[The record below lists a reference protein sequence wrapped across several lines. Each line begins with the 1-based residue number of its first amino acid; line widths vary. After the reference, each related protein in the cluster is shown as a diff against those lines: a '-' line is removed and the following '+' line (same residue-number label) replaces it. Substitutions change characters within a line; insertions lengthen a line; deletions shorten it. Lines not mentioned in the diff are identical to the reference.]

1 MRTAMRLPPESSTTG
16 TGDALD
22 LLERDHRD
30 VEQLFARASLTN
42 GDRRVEIL
50 PDIVQALTA
59 HAQVEEDIV
68 YPAIAAAIGGGDLL
82 TERSVGEHAQIKSL
96 VDRLAQASTDSP
108 ELVEDLRE
116 LQLVVQAHVAVEE
129 GELFPAYRVQASAKQ
144 IKQLTDAAAKARAAA
159 STATSSRK

>member
-22 LLERDHRD
+22 VLERDHRD
-30 VEQLFARASLTN
+30 VEQLFARASLSD
-42 GDRRVEIL
+42 GERRLEIL
-50 PDIVQALTA
+50 PYIVEALTV
-59 HAQVEEDIV
+59 HAQVEEDLV
-68 YPAIAAAIGGGDLL
+68 YPAIASAIGGGDHL
-82 TERSVGEHAQIKSL
+82 TEHAVIEHSEIKAL
-96 VDRLAQASTDSP
+96 VDRLAQASTDGP

-129 GELFPAYRVQASAKQ
+129 GELFPAFRAQASSKE

-159 STATSSRK
+159 SPAPSSKE